1 MTLLPS
7 EGLEQSSRRVESR
20 DRRRSWNDLKGT
32 LTSPFRKKLAPFW
45 RIEIAYFLLIVAY
58 IYANIEIITEL
69 PSTLLDSVIIQIVPV
84 YITVE
89 GVLIGLAPQIKP
101 KWLRDGIAVLG
112 ITSMLLAVRTI
123 IIATYQHLQL
133 SQTSV
138 TGTTTSFVF
147 ASFLFLLFVEFYAIT
162 ILVPVNKSLKP
173 DSTIKS
179 EPLKTETMRFQTWTI
194 FAYVIIITAI
204 LEGALYYGFSLIG
217 SVDNSRIEPASR
229 AIIELDSF
237 VLGGILV
244 GFFYFWER
252 HESLW
257 GQLPK
262 ELREGQPEPKLPL
275 RPIPTVIGFV
285 LSGLLAIG
293 AILTVS
299 LPLVEWALFCFV
311 LGVSFGVGFWW
322 DVQSILRETE
332 KRVPPSS
339 AKP

>member
-1 MTLLPS
+1 MALREKL
-7 EGLEQSSRRVESR
+7 RRYWRYEVAY
-20 DRRRSWNDLKGT
+20 
-32 LTSPFRKKLAPFW
+32 LA
-45 RIEIAYFLLIVAY
+45 LIVLY

-69 PSTLLDSVIIQIVPV
+69 PDTVLDTVIIQIVPV
-84 YITVE
+84 YVTVE

-112 ITSMLLAVRTI
+112 ITSMLLAVRTLI
-123 IIATYQHLQL
+123 VATYQHLQL

-138 TGTTTSFVF
+138 TGTTTSFVL

-162 ILVPVNKSLKP
+162 ILVPVNKSLK
-173 DSTIKS
+173 SGSSINA
-179 EPLKTETMRFQTWTI
+179 EPLKTETIRFQTWTI
-194 FAYVIIITAI
+194 FAYVIIVTAI
-204 LEGALYYGFSLIG
+204 LEGALYYSFSLLG
-217 SVDNSRIEPASR
+217 SIDNSRIEPASR

-262 ELREGQPEPKLPL
+262 ELREFEPKLPL

-285 LSGLLAIG
+285 LSGLSAIG

-299 LPLVEWALFCFV
+299 LPLVEWALAFFV
-311 LGVSFGVGFWW
+311 FGVSFGVGFWW

-332 KRVPPSS
+332 KRVSPNS